1 MYPQW
6 VAQKEK
12 QKKSAPGHP
21 IPSLVFHHANTHANT
36 QKIKVLKVFK
46 VILFTA
52 GKIKN
57 NPKDHQLMDT
67 VEDYLTIK
75 RKGVL

>member
-1 MYPQW
+1 M
-6 VAQKEK
+6 
-12 QKKSAPGHP
+12 
-21 IPSLVFHHANTHANT
+21 
-36 QKIKVLKVFK
+36 FK